1 MHEKLKL
8 SLKNRMFK
16 MQQKEPQLQ
25 QFLEPLQ
32 KRIHGSNA
40 YASIEAIEENRGYH
54 ALACIYVCIY
64 ASVHL

>member
-1 MHEKLKL
+1 
-8 SLKNRMFK
+8 